1 MADCPAVGR
10 VRGIHD
16 PAYAARSD
24 RRKAAAVSL
33 CCRTVK
39 SRAGIRHLP
48 KWKPPN
54 EARAKREKKQLHE
67 FRSVGVR
74 TESEQKETHT
84 MTAGTAG
91 RKRARTMYMKTFNEY
106 GEPLE
111 LTLDGLEVFSTCPC
125 CGAEVPQPDF
135 WETIRNDPDFDPY
148 TTEAYCDRCS
158 SLSTAE
164 RHILKKCQSVKSE
177 AEHIGEQLLCGEMTC
192 DEVTQHLRN
201 LGEALR

>member
-1 MADCPAVGR
+1 
-10 VRGIHD
+10 
-16 PAYAARSD
+16 
-24 RRKAAAVSL
+24 
-33 CCRTVK
+33 
-39 SRAGIRHLP
+39 
-48 KWKPPN
+48 
-54 EARAKREKKQLHE
+54 
-67 FRSVGVR
+67 
-74 TESEQKETHT
+74 
-84 MTAGTAG
+84 MTAGVAG

-135 WETIRNDPDFDPY
+135 WETISNDPDFDPY

-164 RHILKKCQSVKSE
+164 RHVLKKCQSVKSE

-192 DEVTQHLRN
+192 DEATRHLRN
-201 LGEALR
+201 LGEALS

>member
-1 MADCPAVGR
+1 MADAT
-10 VRGIHD
+10 
-16 PAYAARSD
+16 AM
-24 RRKAAAVSL
+24 
-33 CCRTVK
+33 
-39 SRAGIRHLP
+39 
-48 KWKPPN
+48 
-54 EARAKREKKQLHE
+54 
-67 FRSVGVR
+67 
-74 TESEQKETHT
+74 ES
-84 MTAGTAG
+84 
-91 RKRARTMYMKTFNEY
+91 
-106 GEPLE
+106 
-111 LTLDGLEVFSTCPC
+111 
-125 CGAEVPQPDF
+125 PQPDF